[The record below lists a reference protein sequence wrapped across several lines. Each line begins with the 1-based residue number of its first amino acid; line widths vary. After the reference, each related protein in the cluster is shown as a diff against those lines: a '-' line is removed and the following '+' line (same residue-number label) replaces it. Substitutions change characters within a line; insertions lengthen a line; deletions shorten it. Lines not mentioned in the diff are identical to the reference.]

1 MNQANN
7 KIARR
12 GLSGFHSVFS
22 WSFVFCF
29 CVFPISVYSQT
40 ECEYS
45 QSNVAPEFF
54 LSLAFEK
61 QTDAARIPSQ
71 EKSKKAYEES
81 IDYYER
87 YIRCSEALKRDVSP
101 VSRVAKANVHFFL
114 GQFESAEKEADAA
127 IVSDPNFRD
136 AYILKARILIR
147 IGEFQKSSDYLE
159 TNLSRFPDDS
169 DFLYLL
175 GSLNQELKNYPRAIL
190 YLTSLSDSIR
200 NREGNPKYR
209 SFVDKSLG
217 EMYFAN
223 GQTKKALYFL
233 SSYLQQNPSDIS
245 TRLTLAKIWNQL
257 GKFSSARKELNK
269 ILKTKKNLSSVEH
282 LLAEMY
288 FIESKS
294 SAFEYFNILNQQSKI
309 PKGSVLEGLYLVL
322 LGKYSEAKN
331 LLLPVKEKFP
341 GRLAVRLAM
350 LDVYEREKNPN
361 VYLKELKDVAELV
374 FGMQQ
379 FELAERTANRALAV
393 SEDSCCSKKPSV
405 WEESEIYDFLA
416 SCHEQS
422 GYVYRAI
429 LMSRKAVENVQKEE
443 DKLKFQLHLAY
454 LLRNDPPGKREEA
467 ESIIR
472 NVLERQP
479 EMAYARY
486 LLGIVLA
493 SREKYKEALEEFNA
507 AIKTDSA
514 NGVYY
519 FYRASVHEKLEQQES
534 METDLKKSIEI
545 DPGNPMAYNYLGYY
559 LSEKGIRLEES
570 LALVQKAVELAP
582 DNEAYQDSL
591 GWIFFKLGNHDEA
604 LLHLQLAY
612 QILKDK
618 GEEDPVILEHIGDV
632 YKEKSQARN
641 ATAYWEKS
649 LKLFKKKEDISRIQ
663 KKIQTGSAE
672 SPGNRNEKSGK

>member
-7 KIARR
+7 TIASRLPGFR
-12 GLSGFHSVFS
+12 FLS
-22 WSFVFCF
+22 FCALLLLF
-29 CVFPISVYSQT
+29 TTVSHAQE

-45 QSNVAPEFF
+45 GSTVAPEFF

-61 QTDAARIPSQ
+61 QTDAAKIPSQ
-71 EKSKKAYEES
+71 EKSRKSYEES
-81 IDYYER
+81 VEHYEK
-87 YIRCSEALKRDVSP
+87 YILCSDVLQRKVSP
-101 VSRVAKANVHFFL
+101 VSRVAKANVHFYL
-114 GQFESAEKEADAA
+114 GQFDNAEKEADAA
-127 IVSDPNFRD
+127 ILTDANFRD
-136 AYILKARILIR
+136 AYLLKARILIR
-147 IGEFQKSSDYLE
+147 VGEFQKSSDYLE
-159 TNLSRFPDDS
+159 ANLSRFPDDS

-223 GQTKKALYFL
+223 GQNKKALYFL
-233 SSYLQQNPSDIS
+233 TSYVQQNPSDI
-245 TRLTLAKIWNQL
+245 TARLTLAKIYNQL

-269 ILKTKKNLSSVEH
+269 ILKSKKNLSSVEH

-288 FIESKS
+288 FIESKAT
-294 SAFEYFNILNQQSKI
+294 AFEYFNILNQQSKI

-331 LLLPVKEKFP
+331 ILQPVKEKLP
-341 GRLAVRLAM
+341 GRLAVRLGM
-350 LDVYEREKNPN
+350 LDIYEKEKNSSL
-361 VYLKELKDVAELV
+361 YRKELREVAELV
-374 FGMQQ
+374 FNMQQ
-379 FELAERTANRALAV
+379 FELAERTANRALLASDSA
-393 SEDSCCSKKPSV
+393 SE
-405 WEESEIYDFLA
+405 WGEAEIYDFLA

-422 GYVYRAI
+422 GSIYRAI
-429 LMSRKAVENVQKEE
+429 LMSRKAAEKAQKEE

-454 LLRNDPPGKREEA
+454 LLRAEPPGKKEEA
-467 ESIIR
+467 EAIIR
-472 NVLERQP
+472 NVLKTQP
-479 EMAYARY
+479 GMSYARY

-507 AIKTDSA
+507 AIETDPQ

-534 METDLKKSIEI
+534 MEKDLKKSIEI

-591 GWIFFKLGNHDEA
+591 GWIFFRLGNLDEA

-632 YKEKSQARN
+632 YKEKNQGRN

-663 KKIQTGSAE
+663 KKLQNGSSE
-672 SPGNRNEKSGK
+672 HSGLKPGK